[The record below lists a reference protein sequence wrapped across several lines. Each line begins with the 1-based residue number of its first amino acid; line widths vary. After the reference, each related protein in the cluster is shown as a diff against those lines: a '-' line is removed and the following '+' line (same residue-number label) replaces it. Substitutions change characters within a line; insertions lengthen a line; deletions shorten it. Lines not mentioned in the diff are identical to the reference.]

1 MATDIALKITS
12 AYESRRPM
20 SRQMDSRAKDS
31 LPGGDTR
38 TTTYIFPFPSYMVR
52 GEGCTL
58 YDCDGNR
65 YIDFL
70 NNYTSLIHGHGHPAV
85 VEAATAQV
93 KAGSVFGSPMAAQV
107 ELAEMIC
114 ERVPSIE
121 RVRFNNSGTEATMM
135 AMRAARAYTGKDI
148 IVKMDGG
155 YHGHHDFAGVNVIPD
170 FAAVDLPT
178 PRTSWPGIPACVL
191 QGVRVAPFNDLAAAE
206 RVLQENDGQVAAIIL
221 EPMLGAGGA
230 IGPLPGYLQGMRDL
244 ADKYGVLLIF
254 DEIITFR
261 LSLGGVQKL
270 AGVTPD
276 LTAIGKIIG
285 GGFAIGAFGGKREIM
300 APFDPAHPNNIYHG
314 GTFCGANVT
323 MAAGVATLKHYGQ
336 AEIDRINALGERLA
350 ADIDRAFQEAG
361 FRGRARGAG
370 SLVQIHWTSEEATN
384 SKQAILAMARAK
396 DLPKLLHLELMNRG
410 VFCASRGLFS
420 ISTPMTEKET
430 GQAVEALTAALAIL
444 RPHAA
449 EVAPHLLAD

>member
-1 MATDIALKITS
+1 
-12 AYESRRPM
+12 
-20 SRQMDSRAKDS
+20 MDARAKNS

-38 TTTYIFPFPSYMVR
+38 TTTYIFPYPSYMVR
-52 GEGCTL
+52 GEGCYL

-93 KAGSVFGSPMAAQV
+93 QRGTVFGSPMAAQV
-107 ELAEMIC
+107 ELAEMVC
-114 ERVPSIE
+114 ERVPGIE

-135 AMRAARAYTGKDI
+135 AMRAARAYTGKDL

-178 PRTSWPGIPACVL
+178 PKISWPGIPACVL
-191 QGVRVAPFNDLAAAE
+191 QGMRVAPFNDLAAAE
-206 RVLQENDGQVAAIIL
+206 RVLQQNEGQVAAIIL

-230 IGPLPGYLQGMRDL
+230 IAPKPGYLQGMRDL

-261 LSLGGVQKL
+261 LSLGGVQKIE
-270 AGVTPD
+270 GVTPD

-285 GGFAIGAFGGKREIM
+285 GGFAVGAFGGKKEIM

-336 AEIDRINALGERLA
+336 DEIDRINALGERLA
-350 ADIDRAFQEAG
+350 ADVDRAFQEAG
-361 FRGRARGAG
+361 FKGRARGVG
-370 SLVQIHWTSEEATN
+370 SLIQIHWTAEEATN
-384 SKQAILAMARAK
+384 SRQAILAMARAK

-410 VFCASRGLFS
+410 IFCASRGLFS
-420 ISTPMTEKET
+420 ISTPMTETET
-430 GQAVEALTAALAIL
+430 GRAVEAISAALQL
-444 RPHAA
+444 LKPHAA
-449 EVAPHLLAD
+449 EVAPHLLAS